1 MFKTR
6 PLLRAVLFAL
16 LLSLL
21 AAAQVSIA
29 FGQSFSIAAS
39 PLSPLAGVNP
49 GDDSTSVISLTETGG
64 FDSPVS
70 FSCVATSTQFTS
82 NLPTCSV
89 SPASAVPP
97 AQPGL
102 TVTTSPATAA
112 GQYTI
117 TITATGGSEAPQTAT
132 LFLNVQVV
140 PEDYTLTISKP
151 ISPGAV
157 IAGYGAEATVTV
169 TPIGS
174 YGDATPSNQVTL
186 SCLAITPTVTAP
198 PYCSF
203 QPATVTV
210 ENGVTPTSV
219 LTVSTYGSATQTTAE
234 NSKPRIFYG
243 CCFALPAIALLGV
256 GPKGS
261 LRRKLMGL
269 FLLMTIAGGL
279 LLLPSCGSTTIL
291 NNNSGLVTPKNT
303 YTITLTAVDQNGVS
317 PSNTSGS
324 GTAGQAAV
332 SLTVTAD

>member
-1 MFKTR
+1 MFKPR

-16 LLSLL
+16 SLL
-21 AAAQVSIA
+21 AAHVSIA
-29 FGQSFSIAAS
+29 QTPSFSIAPS
-39 PLSPLAGVNP
+39 PLLPLAGVNP
-49 GDDSTSVISLTETGG
+49 GDDSTSVISLTATGG
-64 FDSPVS
+64 FDSSVS

-82 NLPTCSV
+82 NLPSCFV

-97 AQPGL
+97 AQPGI
-102 TVTTSPATAA
+102 TISTSPATAA

-117 TITATGGSEAPQTAT
+117 TITATSGSETETAT

-174 YGDATPSNQVTL
+174 YGDATPPNQVTL
-186 SCLAITPTVTAP
+186 SCLSITPTVTAAP
-198 PYCSF
+198 FCSF

-210 ENGVTPTSV
+210 SNGVAPTSI
-219 LTVSTYGSATQTTAE
+219 LTVNTYGSAIQTTAE
-234 NSKPRIFYG
+234 NSKPRTFYG
-243 CCFALPAIALLGV
+243 FWFAIPAVALLGT
-256 GPKGS
+256 GRKGS

-269 FLLMTIAGGL
+269 FLLMAVAGSL
-279 LLLPSCGSTTIL
+279 LLLPSCGSGTIL

-317 PSNTSGS
+317 PSNTNS
-324 GTAGQAAV
+324 TNTTNTTGQASV
-332 SLTVTAD
+332 NLTVTAD